1 MKKLLK
7 LIKRIISFSLI
18 IAFPVINY
26 AAVSVSDGSAFV
38 SKSEF
43 TSTINNIS
51 NRMSLIEN
59 TLDAKI
65 DSLVSSYLSRNGIW
79 NGDKQTL
86 AQTSKSFTLMNILGN
101 GGSTTVTAY
110 YHKKG
115 ETTFGT
121 YTSENVSS
129 VNLTNGRISNIGYII
144 NNVSKTGLM
153 CLIGKYYSSGSPTDF
168 AFFRTQNNYDADAS
182 LVMGFNYRII
192 SSSNSATQSG
202 GLASGEVDAATYQ
215 WGVNILQNPAV
226 YYKGNATDWHIPET
240 RTISYFFINKGE
252 KVRAIVQSYIKN
264 KSSGLYR
271 CQGNVVFAWESATVY

>member
-1 MKKLLK
+1 MKCLLELSK
-7 LIKRIISFSLI
+7 KFLLLILMILLPINSF
-18 IAFPVINY
+18 

-43 TSTINNIS
+43 SSTINNIS

-86 AQTSKSFTLMNILGN
+86 AQTSKTFSLMNIIGN
-101 GGSTTVTAY
+101 GSSTTVTAY

-121 YTSENVSS
+121 YTTVDVSS
-129 VNLTNGRISNIGYII
+129 LNLTNGKISNIGYII

-168 AFFRTQNNYDADAS
+168 AFFRTQSNYDADAS

-192 SSSNSATQSG
+192 SSSNSATQTG

-226 YYKGNATDWHIPET
+226 YYKGNATYWHIPET

-264 KSSGLYR
+264 NSSGLYR